1 MNNDRLNTVN
11 VETNNNCTILCVT
24 LSILALVGG
33 AICYFI
39 FGIISLIDDYKIA
52 NDCKNSNLW
61 EYVLVAMIMST
72 TNIKIGTTEENAQL
86 VVLFIIG
93 IIHVGLAI
101 WGGIEL
107 WDNSKNCDDLY
118 NSNLW
123 KIGLT
128 TFVLQIVCS
137 IFCFILAPLILYY
150 TTHESLE
157 SSDKKKVKFMEDN
170 DLETPFSNNAT
181 APLES

>member
-1 MNNDRLNTVN
+1 MTNDRLYTVN
-11 VETNNNCTILCVT
+11 VETNNNCTLLCVT
-24 LSILALVGG
+24 LSILAFAGG
-33 AICYFI
+33 TVCYFI

-72 TNIKIGTTEENAQL
+72 SNIKMGTTSDASQL
-86 VVLFIIG
+86 AILFIVG
-93 IIHVGLAI
+93 IINLGLSI

-107 WDNSKNCDDLY
+107 WDNSKRCDDVY

-123 KIGLT
+123 KIGLAS
-128 TFVLQIVCS
+128 FILQVVGGM
-137 IFCFILAPLILYY
+137 FCFVFVPLILYY
-150 TTHESLE
+150 ATHESLE

-181 APLES
+181 TPLES

>member
-1 MNNDRLNTVN
+1 MSSDRLYTVK
-11 VETNNNCTILCVT
+11 VETNNNCTILCAA

-86 VVLFIIG
+86 VVSFIIG

-150 TTHESLE
+150 AITESSE

-170 DLETPFSNNAT
+170 DLESSLSSEAVIPS
-181 APLES
+181 ES